1 MARRHPTLIPLSHDH
16 REALG
21 LAFRLHHP
29 APPGPVTLMT
39 PASTAASRAAETLAF
54 HDDRL
59 RPHFDTEETVLFPA
73 LRTAHPPAGAVPG
86 LLDRLLEEHREM
98 TRLRDEVATAGGDAL
113 EDVLRRFADLLE
125 THVRTE
131 ERELFARFPGPLSEA
146 AACALGARIRA
157 LRTDRR

>member
-73 LRTAHPPAGAVPG
+73 LRTAHPPAGAVSG

-98 TRLRDEVATAGGDAL
+98 TRLRDEVAPAGGDAL